1 MESQDQWPAPPMH
14 QCESLVPLNEILGAR
29 TLEVA
34 RSLAAADAAILRR
47 PTRPDSHRLSD
58 YEQLTGWR
66 RLSDSQVRALHDIL
80 TDPASYW
87 TGWPVYRRF
96 PPRPGFALRLRG
108 SGGEATL
115 LVDLHNPGWE
125 WFCGA
130 QTYWAFHFAG
140 PQLAALAKGVFP
152 EYASPRSQAV
162 WKKGAIE
169 ALYGGAS

>member
-1 MESQDQWPAPPMH
+1 MARPATY
-14 QCESLVPLNEILGAR
+14 ERASLVPLNEILGAR
-29 TLEVA
+29 TLKVA

-47 PTRPDSHRLSD
+47 PTRPGSHRLSD
-58 YEQLTGWR
+58 YAQLTGCR
-66 RLSDSQVRALHDIL
+66 RLNASQVRVLHDIL

-96 PPRPGFALRLRG
+96 PPRPGFALQLRG

-115 LVDLHNPGWE
+115 LVDLQNPGWE

-130 QTYWAFHFAG
+130 ETYWGFNFAG
-140 PQLAALAKGVFP
+140 PQLAALAKGLFP

-162 WKKGAIE
+162 WKKGEIE
-169 ALYGGAS
+169 ALYGSAS